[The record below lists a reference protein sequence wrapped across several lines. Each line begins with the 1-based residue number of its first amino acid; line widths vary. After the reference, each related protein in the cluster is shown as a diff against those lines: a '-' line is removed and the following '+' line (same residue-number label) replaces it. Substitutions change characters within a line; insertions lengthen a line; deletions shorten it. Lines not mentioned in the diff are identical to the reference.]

1 MKSRRR
7 NGMAMVLSIL
17 MVVALAGVL
26 TLVPGPAAADN
37 AMEARHLVEKA
48 QQTLENFSTAPEMEG
63 FRSMIKNARG
73 IFIAPQILKGAFI
86 VGAAGG
92 SGVLIARDSLTG
104 RWKGPAFYTIGEGSF
119 GFQIGGQ
126 SSEVVLLIMTERGIS
141 SLMESSVKLG
151 ADIGV
156 AAGPVGVGAAA
167 STANLSA
174 DIVSFSRSKGLYG
187 GISVDGAVV
196 KTRSGWNNAYYRG
209 IVTPTDIFRKPQ
221 VKNRHS
227 ISLLKEAAKLAGGG
241 EPIAADFPPAEGTGR
256 PAQAAAPEG
265 QMPPPGEAQGP
276 PANAG
281 GENDGQ

>member
-1 MKSRRR
+1 
-7 NGMAMVLSIL
+7 
-17 MVVALAGVL
+17 
-26 TLVPGPAAADN
+26 
-37 AMEARHLVEKA
+37 
-48 QQTLENFSTAPEMEG
+48 
-63 FRSMIKNARG
+63 MIKNARG

-126 SSEVVLLIMTERGIS
+126 ASEVVLLIMTERGIS

-187 GISVDGAVV
+187 GISVDGAIV

-209 IVTPTDIFRKPQ
+209 IVTPTDIFRKPT

-241 EPIAADFPPAEGTGR
+241 EPIAADFPPVGGTGQ
-256 PAQAAAPEG
+256 PAQAASPEG

-281 GENDGQ
+281 GETSGE

>member
-1 MKSRRR
+1 
-7 NGMAMVLSIL
+7 MAMVLSIL

-209 IVTPTDIFRKPQ
+209 SSRPPIFSGSR
-221 VKNRHS
+221 R
-227 ISLLKEAAKLAGGG
+227 
-241 EPIAADFPPAEGTGR
+241 
-256 PAQAAAPEG
+256 
-265 QMPPPGEAQGP
+265 
-276 PANAG
+276 
-281 GENDGQ
+281 